1 MIQGGEEGLN
11 RGFQFLMHDLGRERL
26 IIAIAASAAMD
37 SGYEWTRDYI
47 KERHGMYTIECIVV
61 ISHLA
66 FGKPLASMQQVRHT
80 MAEIKTDI
88 MLSRVIT
95 DKLIEAYAN
104 DDLDQQSVSMAKVS
118 YHVL

>member
-47 KERHGMYTIECIVV
+47 KERHGKYSIECIVAYNV
-61 ISHLA
+61 I
-66 FGKPLASMQQVRHT
+66 
-80 MAEIKTDI
+80 
-88 MLSRVIT
+88 
-95 DKLIEAYAN
+95 
-104 DDLDQQSVSMAKVS
+104 
-118 YHVL
+118 